1 MRSSPIFFEFSKII
15 LCDRENVY
23 NICKDEKWDILRIYM
38 IILIFKRWKVKL
50 QKLISLKFSYIKI
63 HKTFSYVE
71 IN

>member
-1 MRSSPIFFEFSKII
+1 MMSLTISLKFSNTNI
-15 LCDRENVY
+15 CDRENVY
-23 NICKDEKWDILRIYM
+23 DICKDEKWDILRIYM

-50 QKLISLKFSYIKI
+50 QKLMSLKFSYIKI